1 MLKLS
6 ALKARNRLTATSPYT
21 IFMPRL
27 QRCVTNLALFLGRC
41 PQAFTFRA
49 FGALTLPAT
58 FLLDSLNPLAQSE
71 GDLTCATKIPMRI
84 VSLLPSTTE
93 IVCALGLKDSLVG
106 ITHECDYPASVLDK
120 PRLTASRISQ
130 ETMTSAEI
138 DHAVRSQLDGHGSIY
153 DLDEVRLRELN
164 PDLILTQ
171 ELCDVCAVSYQTV
184 QRAARLFDAEV
195 RVISLEPNT
204 IGDILENIR
213 MVGDLT
219 GRQSAAEKLVDDL
232 NRRLDRVR
240 ELTAHID
247 RRPRTLMLEWL
258 EPAFAPGHWVPEQ
271 VAIAGGEQ
279 GFGQAGR
286 PSTTTTAEEIRAYAP
301 EVIVLIPCGY
311 YKEDILRQLPHANLP
326 AGWNEL
332 PAVKNGEVWATDATS
347 YFSRPGPRVVEGVEI
362 LARILH
368 PEIFGPPDDEQAVRV

>member
-1 MLKLS
+1 
-6 ALKARNRLTATSPYT
+6 
-21 IFMPRL
+21 
-27 QRCVTNLALFLGRC
+27 
-41 PQAFTFRA
+41 
-49 FGALTLPAT
+49 
-58 FLLDSLNPLAQSE
+58 
-71 GDLTCATKIPMRI
+71 MRI

-93 IVCALGLKDSLVG
+93 IVCALGLADALVG

-138 DHAVRSQLDGHGSIY
+138 DHAVRLQLDGHGSIY

-184 QRAARLFDAEV
+184 KRAARLFDAEA
-195 RVISLEPNT
+195 RVVSLEPNT
-204 IGDILENIR
+204 IGDILDNIL
-213 MVGDLT
+213 MVGELT
-219 GRQSAAEKLVDDL
+219 GREREAGKLVDDL
-232 NRRLDRVR
+232 KTRLDRIEEQTTR
-240 ELTAHID
+240 LE

-271 VAIAGGEQ
+271 VALAGGAQ

-286 PSTTTTAEEIRAYAP
+286 PSTTTTAAEICAYAP

-332 PAVKNGEVWATDATS
+332 PAVKTGEVWATDATS

-368 PEIFGPPDDEQAVRV
+368 PEIFGPPDEEQAVRV

>member
-1 MLKLS
+1 VAQVLKLRY
-6 ALKARNRLTATSPYT
+6 KRP
-21 IFMPRL
+21 
-27 QRCVTNLALFLGRC
+27 V
-41 PQAFTFRA
+41 
-49 FGALTLPAT
+49 
-58 FLLDSLNPLAQSE
+58 
-71 GDLTCATKIPMRI
+71 RI

-93 IVCALGLKDSLVG
+93 IVCALGLEEALVG
-106 ITHECDYPASVLDK
+106 ITHECDYPSSITDK

-171 ELCDVCAVSYQTV
+171 ELCDVCAVSYKTV
-184 QRAARLFDAEV
+184 ERAARMFEAGV
-195 RVISLEPNT
+195 RVVSLEPNT
-204 IGDILENIR
+204 IGDIFENIL
-213 MVGDLT
+213 MVGELT
-219 GRQSAAEKLVDDL
+219 GRKSEAESLVGKLTS
-232 NRRLDRVR
+232 RLDRVKK
-240 ELTAHID
+240 LTERID
-247 RRPRTLMLEWL
+247 HRPRTLMLEWL

-271 VAIAGGEQ
+271 VAIAGGDQ

-311 YKEDILRQLPHANLP
+311 YKEDILRQLPSANLP
-326 AGWNEL
+326 AGWEDL
-332 PAVKNGEVWATDATS
+332 PAVKSGEVWATDATS
-347 YFSRPGPRVVEGVEI
+347 YFSRPGPRVVDGVEI

-368 PEIFGPPDDEQAVRV
+368 PEIFGAPDDEQAVRV